1 MSNLNFSIVSTKIPG
16 VFENFDTSQPGQ
28 RQIYFKI
35 KIGKEIEKIKKFLA
49 NHTFLA
55 LMLGK
60 KNAGKG
66 VYCGLLREILGEDKV
81 AQISV
86 GDLTRSVFEEI
97 KNPEGL
103 KSLKDYL
110 EKNYRSYMPLD
121 EALNAFINKSQD
133 KLLPTEFILCL
144 ITREIEKLPKKA
156 LLIDGFPR
164 NIDQI
169 SYSLYL
175 RQLVNFRNDPDF
187 LVFIDVPESIIDA
200 RIKTRVICPKCQT
213 SRNPVTLPTSKI
225 GYDENTKEFY
235 LICDQPNCDSG
246 RMIRKAGDD
255 QGIGPIKDR
264 LDLDGKLMEMAKEIH
279 GIKKI
284 FLRNSIPLDKANL
297 FDNYEITPEFYYEKD
312 FDKKIVIKTKPWII
326 KDDDGVDSVS
336 LMPSAVMVSFVR
348 QLAENLPDVE

>member
-1 MSNLNFSIVSTKIPG
+1 MSNLNFPIVSTKIPG

-28 RQIYFKI
+28 RQIYFRI
-35 KIGKEIEKIKKFLA
+35 KIGKEIEKIKTFLE

-97 KNPEGL
+97 KTPEGL

-175 RQLVNFRNDPDF
+175 RQLINFRNDPDF
-187 LVFIDVPESIIDA
+187 LVFIDVPESVIDA
-200 RIKTRVICPKCQT
+200 RIKTRTICPKCHT
-213 SRNPVTLPTSKI
+213 SRNVKLLPTSKI
-225 GYDENTKEFY
+225 GFDESTKEFY
-235 LICDQPNCDSG
+235 LICDQPNCDGG
-246 RMIRKAGDD
+246 RLVKKEGDE
-255 QGIGPIKDR
+255 QGIGPIKAR
-264 LDLDGKLMEMAKEIH
+264 LDLDGKLMEMAQDIH

-284 FLRNSIPLDKANL
+284 YLRNSVPLDKADL
-297 FDNYEITPEFYYEKD
+297 FDNYEITPEFFYEKD
-312 FDKKIVIKTKPWII
+312 SNGKIITKTKQWII
-326 KDDDGVDSVS
+326 KDDNGVDSVS
-336 LMPSAVMVSFVR
+336 LMAPAVMVSFVR